1 MTTVSI
7 HIDAENAIAEI
18 LDGDDFDGAEAFVNG
33 FHTAVERMNSV
44 RRRYV
49 FSNVT
54 DAMDPSEIVAA
65 VTEDEDGTPIEPS
78 YAEDLLRLLAKKLG
92 RTLASNAAPAPEAPA
107 HPFVATDGSLLC
119 GGLAWKQLDPST
131 RGEALTAAPDGWRLA
146 TLGEWMAHGE
156 ALWSRHRDRL
166 RSVALYAWIAD
177 TTPVAVAGD
186 IIRVPMWSVTSAE
199 AINGNASAQGSVFV
213 VKEVA

>member
-7 HIDAENAIAEI
+7 QIDAENAIAE
-18 LDGDDFDGAEAFVNG
+18 LLGGDDHDGAEAFVNG
-33 FHTAVERMNSV
+33 FHTAVERMSSA

-65 VTEDEDGTPIEPS
+65 VTEDEDGESIEPD
-78 YAEDLLRLLAKKLG
+78 YAEDLLRQLAKKLG
-92 RTLASNAAPAPEAPA
+92 RTLALDAPAAPASV

-119 GGLAWKQLDPST
+119 GGLAWKQLDPAT
-131 RGEALTAAPDGWRLA
+131 RGAALTAAPDGWRLA
-146 TLGEWMAHGE
+146 TLGEWMTHGA

-199 AINGNASAQGSVFV
+199 VVNGNASAAGTVFV
-213 VKEVA
+213 VKAVAP